1 MLGQRNM
8 HKHHISYE
16 DVQLMSKEEFK
27 SLPKKDRK
35 KLEGTVPLTKEEIDV
50 AYHYAESACNAYK
63 NIFQI
68 YNIDR
73 ETVIQDT
80 MLKVFRFR
88 YAYRG
93 DSEWSTYVYRIACN
107 TLLNCIS
114 AAKRKGDVRA
124 TKKEYLETWDDEDVS
139 NSFYMEVVENS
150 STESL
155 EDAIIREEQI
165 EKFYEM
171 VECLETG
178 MRDVILMLM
187 EGRSYKEISEA
198 MDIPLGSS
206 QSRIWRAKQIMQEI
220 KHLFDIGDAE

>member
-1 MLGQRNM
+1 MLERPNM
-8 HKHHISYE
+8 HGQQISYA

-35 KLEGTVPLTKEEIDV
+35 KLEGTVPLTQEEIDV
-50 AYHYAESACNAYK
+50 AYYYADLACNAYK

-93 DSEWSTYVYRIACN
+93 ESEWSTYVYRIACN

-124 TKKEYLETWDDEDVS
+124 TKKEYMEHWDDEES
-139 NSFYMEVVENS
+139 GNGFYMEVAENS

-155 EDAIIREEQI
+155 EDAIVREEQM
-165 EKFYEM
+165 ETFYEM
-171 VECLETG
+171 LECLEDD
-178 MRDVILMLM
+178 MKNILMLLLQ
-187 EGRSYKEISEA
+187 GRSYKEIAESE
-198 MDIPLGSS
+198 DIALGTA
-206 QSRIWRAKQIMQEI
+206 QSKIHRAKQILNEI
-220 KHLFDIGDAE
+220 KHYFDIGDVE

>member
-1 MLGQRNM
+1 MLEQPNM
-8 HKHHISYE
+8 HKRHISYE
-16 DVQLMSKEEFK
+16 DVKLMTKEEFK

-35 KLEGTVPLTKEEIDV
+35 KLEGTVPLTQEEIDV
-50 AYHYAESACNAYK
+50 SYHYAALACSNYH
-63 NIFQI
+63 NVFQI

-93 DSEWSTYVYRIACN
+93 ESEWSTYVYRIACN

-124 TKKEYLETWDDEDVS
+124 SKKEYMETWDEGDDS
-139 NSFYMEVVENS
+139 NSFYMEVAENS
-150 STESL
+150 STDSL
-155 EDAIIREEQI
+155 EDAILQEERM

-171 VECLETG
+171 LECLEEG
-178 MRDVILMLM
+178 MREVVLMLM
-187 EGRSYKEISEA
+187 DGKSYKEISEN
-198 MDIPLGSS
+198 MDLPLGSC
-206 QSRIWRAKQIMQEI
+206 QSRIHRAKVILSEI
-220 KHLFDIGDAE
+220 RPYFDV